1 VPLGVAVSA
10 VLGELLPKSSIR
22 PALVAEAPISVGGN
36 AVTLFVDVPPPL
48 APDVEVLLLSVGGNA
63 VTLFV
68 DVPPP
73 LAPDVEAL
81 LLSAEGSPGNWYSR
95 VRLFFLSNISS

>member
-1 VPLGVAVSA
+1 MPLGVAVSA
-10 VLGELLPKSSIR
+10 VLAELLPKSSIR
-22 PALVAEAPISVGGN
+22 PSLVAAPI
-36 AVTLFVDVPPPL
+36 
-48 APDVEVLLLSVGGNA
+48 SVGGNA

>member
-48 APDVEVLLLSVGGNA
+48 APDVE
-63 VTLFV
+63 
-68 DVPPP
+68 
-73 LAPDVEAL
+73 AL